1 MFHRQIDWI
10 NTLEVNIRQYNQD
23 TEARMWTGALHI
35 YFPTMEVNGNIYFP
49 TMEVNGT
56 RNCLVTD
63 ILLNILFSVQQKKF
77 IQFWKNRRVSILW
90 QNIHF

>member
-23 TEARMWTGALHI
+23 TEARMWTGALH
-35 YFPTMEVNGNIYFP
+35 IYFP